1 LENVNHSNI
10 DDIIRRAIYT
20 NFDGQEESVDLFLNI
35 SGLTEIQKEHTID
48 PINLVQKNLSKDSSR
63 SLLLIVRGDAL
74 LPIIQNKIKIKG

>member
-1 LENVNHSNI
+1 LENINHSNI

-20 NFDGQEESVDLFLNI
+20 NFDGQEESIDLFLNI

-48 PINLVQKNLSKDSSR
+48 PIDLVQKNLSKDSSR

-74 LPIIQNKIKIKG
+74 LPIIQNRIKING